1 MGQQT
6 KKYIKRRRR
15 KAYLDRKKTRDK
27 AGISLRAKTN
37 AKSTNDDGSAAKKAV
52 KKPAAKKV
60 AKVKKEETPVAV
72 VAEVAAPAVEVETPV
87 AAAEETATES

>member
-27 AGISLRAKTN
+27 AGISLRAKSTG
-37 AKSTNDDGSAAKKAV
+37 KSASDDSAAAKKAV

-60 AKVKKEETPVAV
+60 AKVKKEEAA
-72 VAEVAAPAVEVETPV
+72 VAEVAEVETP
-87 AAAEETATES
+87 AAAEETTAES